1 MPTRTYV
8 YDLLHPD
15 LVDILTFQRLAR
27 PSGFGAATAGQNVAE
42 PSIAWR
48 EMSEDWLVIRDLLGG
63 TRGMR
68 QAGTRYLPQFP
79 REKDG
84 EYRHRLETSFLI
96 DMLDDTIDSM
106 VAKPFAKAV
115 SFTGKVP
122 SWVEELNR
130 DVDGRGTTIHEF
142 AKNLLTDGIRWGK
155 SHLAVDALGVPAELG
170 ESPQVRDFEGARPRM
185 RLVPGPNAL
194 FWRVAGGQT
203 YEVRWYERE
212 ADGAEINE
220 YIHVWDANALR
231 VFRARGSGRW
241 AERFDEV
248 PALSRRN
255 LAGKLSILPFYTKR
269 TGEFCARPPL
279 MDLAWISV
287 DHWQSYSDQ
296 RQILQTA
303 RVPMLF
309 KKGFNE
315 SELTKGPHVVGTRRV
330 HSTTNKDA
338 DMRYIEPGGT
348 AMNEGREHLK
358 MLVETA
364 REKGSQPLHGLG
376 PVTATGEF
384 RADSKAT
391 CDLQAW
397 AEGLEQVI
405 RRGYEMCAL
414 ALPSLEELPED
425 FSVRI
430 NTEFDLRDRSSTEM
444 AGLRQDRARRDISR
458 EAYLAEAKR
467 RGLLPEDFDPKA
479 DKVLLDREAAEGMG
493 EDGSEDAS
501 LL

>member
-1 MPTRTYV
+1 MSNRAYA
-8 YDLLHPD
+8 YDLLHPQ
-15 LVDILTFQRLAR
+15 LVDILTFQRSKLSSA
-27 PSGFGAATAGQNVAE
+27 FGRVVNGHVAE

-48 EMSEDWLVIRDLLGG
+48 EMADDWLVIRDLLGG

-68 QAGTRYLPQFP
+68 LAGTRYLPQFP
-79 REKDG
+79 KESPA
-84 EYRHRLETSFLI
+84 EYAHRLETSFLI

-115 SFTGKVP
+115 SFRGQVP
-122 SWVEELNR
+122 VWVEELNKN
-130 DVDGRGTTIHEF
+130 VDGKGTTIHEF
-142 AKNLLTDGIRWGK
+142 AKGLLTDGIRWGK
-155 SHLAVDALGVPAELG
+155 SHIAVDGIGLPTEIPDA
-170 ESPQVRDFEGARPRM
+170 PQVRDFEGARPRM
-185 RLVPGPNAL
+185 RVVPGPNAL
-194 FWRVAGGQT
+194 FWRTEDGIT

-212 ADGAEINE
+212 VDGMEIVE
-220 YIHVWDANALR
+220 SIHVWNEESLR
-231 VFRARGSGRW
+231 THQRRKPDGRVV
-241 AERFDEV
+241 EV
-248 PALSRRN
+248 PELARRN
-255 LAGKLSILPFYTKR
+255 LAGKLSVVPYYTKKS
-269 TGEFCARPPL
+269 GEFSAIPPL

-309 KKGFNE
+309 KKGFQE
-315 SELTKGPHVVGTRRV
+315 DELKKGPTVIGTRRV

-358 MLVETA
+358 MLVEA
-364 REKGSQPLHGLG
+364 AKEKGSQPLHGLG

-397 AEGLEQVI
+397 CEALERAL
-405 RRGYEMCAL
+405 RRGYELCAS
-414 ALPSLEELPED
+414 AVPSLEPLPES
-425 FSVRI
+425 FEVCIHS
-430 NTEFDLRDRSSTEM
+430 EFDLRDRSGAEM
-444 AGLRQDRARRDISR
+444 TGLRADRARRDISR

-467 RGLLPEDFDPKA
+467 RGLLPEDFDIAK
-479 DKVLLDREAAEGMG
+479 DKIALAKEDAEGMG
-493 EDGSEDAS
+493 EDDQG
-501 LL
+501 L